1 VQQDLTTPSSVKI
14 DFSYDQPGDTPLNY
28 QANVITF
35 AATAWAGCNGPWPNG
50 ANYNPP
56 ASQASD
62 YLYPARQAHVTGTS
76 TLTIPA
82 RRSLCVGF
90 VAYNAFGD
98 IEYKA
103 IYLSFDKPTAV
114 NNGAPE
120 RSPNSLTFPLDV
132 DPNGLPTSYYLAY
145 FKRVQTDQCNFPSEA
160 DLLYVQTTPS
170 ETISDDLHSVHE
182 VSPTISNLA
191 PETSYCVAIRSGNSA
206 GSYDESSFY
215 WGYVTTSP
223 PPTVA
228 NESYVGGNG
237 FVNFAV
243 DVTPMSLGVD
253 AELHFQY
260 FKKIGAVCTL
270 DEDAD
275 TIYTYPA
282 MSPNR
287 GYDLVHVPGAID
299 NLDPHTDYCVRA
311 YASNGAGESDRG
323 DFSTVR
329 SVLKLPITVS
339 YSYLAREG
347 NDGDVAL
354 HVGYV
359 DNGAY
364 EDSGV
369 RSHFTADLFHA
380 APSSCNAATLSAEA
394 PDFSAP
400 AGDLE
405 DDGTGEFTPIFDLGT
420 RGTDNCIRAVATSGW
435 GSQYGSIQYFPIKS
449 GVKPAFDSPTISHTA
464 HSITLS
470 ANLDPGEHETSYSVM
485 YVKPENGESCG
496 SLMPTSQSEGTI
508 DEDLSELHEVSATVT
523 GLDEA
528 STYCALFISSNL
540 MGQGYMNFYLQT
552 TTDDVTAPSKPAGI
566 EASAVTQTSATL
578 SWPESTDNTAVA
590 DYRIYRE
597 GKLLATKTEP
607 TTSVS
612 TVCGETA
619 HFIVTATDESGN
631 ESAPSDEFT
640 LKAAACDVPP
650 HQEPARR
657 CFSKIKTQSA
667 KLKSGKKS
675 VKASVAST
683 VAADGQS
690 VKITAKAKGAKITF
704 KVDGK
709 KVSATKGSITIAGTV
724 SVVAVSFKYGSKGK
738 AIQLHPN
745 TSVCA

>member
-1 VQQDLTTPSSVKI
+1 
-14 DFSYDQPGDTPLNY
+14 
-28 QANVITF
+28 
-35 AATAWAGCNGPWPNG
+35 
-50 ANYNPP
+50 
-56 ASQASD
+56 
-62 YLYPARQAHVTGTS
+62 
-76 TLTIPA
+76 
-82 RRSLCVGF
+82 
-90 VAYNAFGD
+90 
-98 IEYKA
+98 
-103 IYLSFDKPTAV
+103 
-114 NNGAPE
+114 
-120 RSPNSLTFPLDV
+120 
-132 DPNGLPTSYYLAY
+132 
-145 FKRVQTDQCNFPSEA
+145 
-160 DLLYVQTTPS
+160 
-170 ETISDDLHSVHE
+170 
-182 VSPTISNLA
+182 
-191 PETSYCVAIRSGNSA
+191 
-206 GSYDESSFY
+206 
-215 WGYVTTSP
+215 
-223 PPTVA
+223 
-228 NESYVGGNG
+228 
-237 FVNFAV
+237 
-243 DVTPMSLGVD
+243 
-253 AELHFQY
+253 
-260 FKKIGAVCTL
+260 
-270 DEDAD
+270 
-275 TIYTYPA
+275 
-282 MSPNR
+282 
-287 GYDLVHVPGAID
+287 
-299 NLDPHTDYCVRA
+299 
-311 YASNGAGESDRG
+311 
-323 DFSTVR
+323 
-329 SVLKLPITVS
+329 
-339 YSYLAREG
+339 
-347 NDGDVAL
+347 
-354 HVGYV
+354 
-359 DNGAY
+359 
-364 EDSGV
+364 
-369 RSHFTADLFHA
+369 
-380 APSSCNAATLSAEA
+380 
-394 PDFSAP
+394 
-400 AGDLE
+400 
-405 DDGTGEFTPIFDLGT
+405 
-420 RGTDNCIRAVATSGW
+420 
-435 GSQYGSIQYFPIKS
+435 
-449 GVKPAFDSPTISHTA
+449 VKPAFDSPTISHTA

-496 SLMPTSQSEGTI
+496 SLIPTSQSEGTI

-650 HQEPARR
+650 QQEPARR